1 VTSCEDSSLED
12 SSLEDSS
19 LEDRAE
25 TLVRIG
31 WLAKGL
37 IFAMIGL
44 LGLDIAR
51 RGFSSEDADRTGA
64 LTAIAG
70 APAGRLLVLV
80 VAAGLLLYAVWQV
93 WSAAAAGDE
102 ADGGERLLSAVRRI
116 GMVGL
121 SVSYALL
128 GITGLQI
135 AWRGGASSSRGEGGS
150 TSPESVASLL
160 LSAPAGRWALASLG
174 LGTIVV
180 AGYHLWKGLT
190 LEFVDDIDDASYSD
204 GQRRSLLVLGVVGF
218 GARSIM
224 LAIAGGLFVI
234 SARDHDP
241 DKSAGL
247 DESLRTIADA
257 PFGRWLLGAASIGLI
272 AAGAYDALTFRRQ
285 RLG

>member
-1 VTSCEDSSLED
+1 LDET
-12 SSLEDSS
+12 
-19 LEDRAE
+19 AE
-25 TLVRIG
+25 TVVRVG

-51 RGFSSEDADRTGA
+51 RGFSSEDADQTGA
-64 LTAIAG
+64 LATIAS

-80 VAAGLLLYAVWQV
+80 VAIGLVLYAAWQV
-93 WSAAAAGDE
+93 WSALAAGDDDD
-102 ADGGERLLSAVRRI
+102 DGSSRLLRAVRRV

-121 SVSYALL
+121 GVSYALL

-135 AWRGGASSSRGEGGS
+135 AWRGGASASSGEGGS

-174 LGTIVV
+174 LGTLIV
-180 AGYHLWKGLT
+180 AGYHLWKGLS
-190 LEFVDDIDDASYSD
+190 LEFADDIDDDSYSKR
-204 GQRRSLLVLGVVGF
+204 QRRALLSLGMVGF
-218 GARSIM
+218 VARSSM

-257 PFGRWLLGAASIGLI
+257 PFGRWLLVAASVGLI

-285 RLG
+285 QLG